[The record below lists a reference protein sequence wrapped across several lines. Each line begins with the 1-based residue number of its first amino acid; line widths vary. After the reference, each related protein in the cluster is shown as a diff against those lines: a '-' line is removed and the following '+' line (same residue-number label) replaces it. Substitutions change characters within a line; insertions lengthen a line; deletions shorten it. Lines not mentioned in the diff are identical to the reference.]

1 MKKILPIITMSL
13 LIDQLV
19 KIIVVNNMK
28 LFDSIDIINNFFSV
42 TYVRNTGAAW
52 SILSGNVFF
61 LILIS
66 IIALVVIYMYFI
78 KNKKLTKLENISYGL
93 LIGGILGNLTD
104 RIIHGYVIDFLDFK
118 IINYDFPIFNIADIC
133 IVVSIILIGVTLLVG
148 DKNARNKNN

>member
-1 MKKILPIITMSL
+1 MKKILPITIMSL
-13 LIDQLV
+13 LLDQLI
-19 KIIVVNNMK
+19 KTIVINNMN
-28 LFDSIDIINNFFSV
+28 LFDSINIINNFFSV

-66 IIALVVIYMYFI
+66 IIALVLIYIYFI

-93 LIGGILGNLTD
+93 LIGGILGNLID
-104 RIIHGYVIDFLDFK
+104 RIIHGYVIDYLDFK

-133 IVVSIILIGVTLLVG
+133 IVISIILIGISLIVG
-148 DKNARNKNN
+148 EMNERNKNN